1 MERYA
6 AICKDCGMY
15 VINRQTNH
23 KLYGECEREQAKA
36 IQDFKI
42 GMRVEVSHIGGTEI
56 GYIDQINFESGKVV
70 LYFLEGLNLNFCGF
84 NISQIKKVA

>member
-56 GYIDQINFESGKVV
+56 GYIDQSILNQGK
-70 LYFLEGLNLNFCGF
+70 LFF
-84 NISQIKKVA
+84 ISLKV